1 MVSLPKTEMKK
12 NLTTP
17 IKKKNSNTSSSR
29 KSVPSFYVGRIFLY
43 KGQLGLSKN
52 DPNRKYVPLGGTC
65 LVVEESSSKK
75 WLKVL
80 INNRFFHI
88 NSYYIKAEVEQVI
101 PDNPIGNLKNILG
114 ELSTLS
120 GITETDNHAEVRYKI
135 TELQRELRCVI
146 AAFEK
151 KEEEEQE

>member
-1 MVSLPKTEMKK
+1 M
-12 NLTTP
+12 
-17 IKKKNSNTSSSR
+17 
-29 KSVPSFYVGRIFLY
+29 
-43 KGQLGLSKN
+43 
-52 DPNRKYVPLGGTC
+52 
-65 LVVEESSSKK
+65 VVEESSSKK

-88 NSYYIKAEVEQVI
+88 NPYYIKAEVEQVI

-151 KEEEEQE
+151 KEEQE